1 MDDWVDDN
9 DGLDTDDDSDEE
21 GGKSKKG
28 KKGKKGDSGTII
40 QIPTRIPE
48 KIVVALFSGI
58 LVNSG
63 FKSKLADTS

>member
-1 MDDWVDDN
+1 MDKIDLTPCAQKNLKCIAIVGYN
-9 DGLDTDDDSDEE
+9 
-21 GGKSKKG
+21 
-28 KKGKKGDSGTII
+28 I

-63 FKSKLADTS
+63 ILVDYTEVKLGTFSC

>member
-1 MDDWVDDN
+1 MVLKVDFC
-9 DGLDTDDDSDEE
+9 GKGER
-21 GGKSKKG
+21 GGNKKV
-28 KKGKKGDSGTII
+28 

-63 FKSKLADTS
+63 ILVDYTVVSRYVLALLLQNKLLIS

>member
-1 MDDWVDDN
+1 MAVEQYFIKEKMDSRVN
-9 DGLDTDDDSDEE
+9 SQNKL
-21 GGKSKKG
+21 
-28 KKGKKGDSGTII
+28 

-63 FKSKLADTS
+63 ILVDYTEVKLGTFSC

>member
-1 MDDWVDDN
+1 MVL
-9 DGLDTDDDSDEE
+9 GIVKASLE
-21 GGKSKKG
+21 
-28 KKGKKGDSGTII
+28 I

-63 FKSKLADTS
+63 ILVVADTSGIHTRC

>member
-1 MDDWVDDN
+1 MDIAT
-9 DGLDTDDDSDEE
+9 GLRQA
-21 GGKSKKG
+21 GRYIQGRSKVVNK
-28 KKGKKGDSGTII
+28 I

-63 FKSKLADTS
+63 ILVDYTVVLLEL